1 MLRRR
6 QINAGPGGRKLR
18 SSLARASTP
27 ARDVLGAI
35 EEHVVWRIADLVR
48 GMVDALRWPLE
59 RLVWTVERRLVWPLR
74 ERAPTWEAPP
84 RAGGGAALAAAAIG
98 AVAIGVVVLGGGE
111 NGAKPL
117 PTANPVVTAAPVPA
131 PVEAEPS
138 GPVLHGVAPKFGV
151 DDGVGVARAND
162 KADDAAVDGVA
173 ADDSPPATADAGAT
187 GEGES
192 GATTS
197 SRKAVP
203 AGPEAMKVARRFSE
217 AFVFYE
223 IGERPARAMTVF
235 EETATAQLATAL
247 AERPPRQPA
256 NAEVPKARVLNLVP
270 GPRRGKAYTVSAS
283 LLRVGVTSELRLK
296 LTKQAGAWRV
306 TDVRG

>member
-6 QINAGPGGRKLR
+6 QINAPGGRRLR

-27 ARDVLGAI
+27 VHALLGAI
-35 EEHVVWRIADLVR
+35 EEHVVWRIADLLRASFDLV
-48 GMVDALRWPLE
+48 RWPLE
-59 RLVWTVERRLVWPLR
+59 RLLWGLEERVVWPLR
-74 ERAPTWEAPP
+74 ERAAGWGAPP
-84 RAGGGAALAAAAIG
+84 RATGAGALAAMAVG
-98 AVAIGVVVLGGGE
+98 AVAVGIVLLGGGE
-111 NGAKPL
+111 SGEERL
-117 PTANPVVTAAPVPA
+117 PTADPLTAAAPA
-131 PVEAEPS
+131 PSPVEAEPS

-151 DDGVGVARAND
+151 GDRVGVESTND
-162 KADDAAVDGVA
+162 EPDGAAAADVPPVAGDDANA
-173 ADDSPPATADAGAT
+173 ANEAGEEEA
-187 GEGES
+187 

-197 SRKAVP
+197 SGKAVP

-235 EETATAQLATAL
+235 EETATPQLATAL

-270 GPRRGKAYTVSAS
+270 GPRRGKVYTVSAS

-296 LTKQAGAWRV
+296 LTRQAGAWQV